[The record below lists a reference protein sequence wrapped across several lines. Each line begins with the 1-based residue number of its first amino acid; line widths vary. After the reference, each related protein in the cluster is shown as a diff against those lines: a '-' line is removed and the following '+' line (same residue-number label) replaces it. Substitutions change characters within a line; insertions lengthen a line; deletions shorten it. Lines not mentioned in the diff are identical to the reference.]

1 MRFRA
6 RESFPRLETSPGPPY
21 QLIHRHG
28 IGFGLTKV
36 FTRLDVVGFLAIF
49 LLSLLANDILFESE
63 RDSCSPQVSVGVSQI
78 LHCESGWI
86 EAAQFSFL
94 F

>member
-1 MRFRA
+1 MGV
-6 RESFPRLETSPGPPY
+6 PLENSPGPAG

-28 IGFGLTKV
+28 IGFGLVKV
-36 FTRLDVVGFLAIF
+36 LACLDVVGFLVIV
-49 LLSLLANDILFESE
+49 LLWLLANDILFESE
-63 RDSCSPQVSVGVSQI
+63 GNTCSPQASVGVSQI
-78 LHCESGWI
+78 LHRESSRI